1 MIAHVLL
8 YQLRDRLR
16 VVEARIATAATE
28 QPDRAGHY
36 LFAGG
41 QLMELRSERVFL
53 LSLIAQLEKEAQPGS

>member
-1 MIAHVLL
+1 MITHVLL

-16 VVEARIATAATE
+16 VVEERIVTAAAE
-28 QPDRAGHY
+28 QPDRAGRY

-53 LSLIAQLEKEAQPGS
+53 LSLIAQLEKEAQP